1 MKSFVKK
8 NRYRKSLSRRQ
19 APRCVFWKF
28 RCSLISDL
36 YNQHRRS
43 SGSSGAI
50 FFVLI
55 AFKLNSDPVL
65 ISFAIFFQ
73 ICTARIRFQRFLK
86 NSDHVTVSLLFQRNN
101 C

>member
-55 AFKLNSDPVL
+55 ALNSDPVL

-73 ICTARIRFQRFLK
+73 ICTARRFQRFFK
-86 NSDHVTVSLLFQRNN
+86 NSVTVSLLFQRNN